1 MHQSLF
7 LLTNMAKLNRI
18 KAVLA
23 EQEKTSK
30 WLAEQ
35 VGKSAC
41 TVSKW
46 CGNTVQ
52 PDLKTLALI
61 SKASV
66 FQYFGSKKQIYI
78 YLLEYCK
85 KIIEGI
91 FDKEALNSQTD
102 LFDRILASSRMK
114 MEGLQNQPFI
124 LQFITS
130 AWEETSPEVADTL
143 AILTEEASRFR
154 NDLVLREEDALK
166 FKDPEDAQPVFQ
178 MLLLMAEGYAARYRG
193 AAAFDFQAV
202 MEDFEKNIAILRKNF
217 YKEEYQK

>member
-1 MHQSLF
+1 MDKF
-7 LLTNMAKLNRI
+7 
-18 KAVLA
+18 
-23 EQEKTSK
+23 
-30 WLAEQ
+30 
-35 VGKSAC
+35 
-41 TVSKW
+41 
-46 CGNTVQ
+46 
-52 PDLKTLALI
+52 LALTEEKRTAILNAALQCFGKFGYEKASINDIAVAAHI

-66 FQYFGSKKQIYI
+66 FQYFGSKKQLYI

-102 LFDRILASSRMK
+102 LFDRILASSRME
-114 MEGLQNQPFI
+114 MESFQNQPFI

-130 AWEETSPEVADTL
+130 VWEETSPEVADAL
-143 AILTEEASRFR
+143 VILTEEVCKFR
-154 NDLVLREEDALK
+154 NDMVLREDDALK
-166 FKDPEDAQPVFQ
+166 FKNPEDAQPVFQ
-178 MLLLMAEGYAARYRG
+178 MLLLMAEGYAAGYRG